1 MCILIQ
7 MCAHG
12 FVCPRMQR
20 PKVNFR
26 SLLWLLST
34 SISKTRSLTEFGA
47 YRLCSAG
54 WWMGF
59 WDLPALTQCWGS
71 RCKLPGFLL
80 DISCLSSVS
89 STHSP
94 TESPAA
100 TQKFV
105 LYHAPLTHALNSTT
119 RNQNKQV
126 NHNKNL
132 SYFFFKKKV
141 TIGGTKYYCS
151 ECTTKSFLRTLYW
164 IQRSVSQL
172 SSKYELIPTAGQMD
186 KEQRVTNFGTL
197 SPKCLLSI
205 QEAMH
210 VGRQKVCKS

>member
-54 WWMGF
+54 WRMGF

-119 RNQNKQV
+119 RNQNKQA

-132 SYFFFKKKV
+132 SYFFLKKKSNYRGNQILLFWMHNKIISKNAV
-141 TIGGTKYYCS
+141 LDPKV
-151 ECTTKSFLRTLYW
+151 
-164 IQRSVSQL
+164 SVSAIIKVWAHTH
-172 SSKYELIPTAGQMD
+172 SWTNGQGAESD
-186 KEQRVTNFGTL
+186 KLWNTQ
-197 SPKCLLSI
+197 S
-205 QEAMH
+205 
-210 VGRQKVCKS
+210 